1 MIIPVFAPSTLV
13 EYLKL
18 RDEIE
23 VSRPALCPECEASET
38 FWRHGFFE
46 RQAVEGELS
55 VKVRIQRFLC
65 HACGLAVSCLFAFL
79 VPYRQFTATIVAK
92 AVEDYASEET
102 TYRREAGELS
112 ALNSE
117 GTPKPSHAQVFR
129 FVDCLARKS
138 EHLLF
143 QLQKE
148 LVMQGNLEKLE
159 MTGQGQCPN
168 AYKAQSLDK
177 AKSLN
182 YTSELMQLAGIAFA
196 MGNPMAELQAHF
208 FKAVES
214 WQAVFSVRALKL
226 SNPQTMNHLIF

>member
-1 MIIPVFAPSTLV
+1 MGSEKKRKPPKIF
-13 EYLKL
+13 
-18 RDEIE
+18 
-23 VSRPALCPECEASET
+23 RP
-38 FWRHGFFE
+38 
-46 RQAVEGELS
+46 Q
-55 VKVRIQRFLC
+55 
-65 HACGLAVSCLFAFL
+65 
-79 VPYRQFTATIVAK
+79 
-92 AVEDYASEET
+92 
-102 TYRREAGELS
+102 
-112 ALNSE
+112 
-117 GTPKPSHAQVFR
+117 
-129 FVDCLARKS
+129 
-138 EHLLF
+138 LLT
-143 QLQKE
+143 KT
-148 LVMQGNLEKLE
+148 LE